1 MKFTLSWL
9 NNHLDT
15 TAGVEEIAGRLT
27 MLGLEVDGVTDRARG
42 MEDFVVA
49 EVIEAKQHP
58 DADKL
63 QVCQVNTGTETLTV
77 VCGAPNARAGM
88 KGVFAAT
95 GCYIPGID
103 LKLKKA
109 KIRGVVSNGML
120 LSEREMGLSD
130 EHQGVIELPAA
141 AAVGATA
148 VEVMGLAD
156 PVIDIDI
163 TPNRGDCLG
172 VRGVARD
179 LAAAGLG
186 TLKPLNAE
194 PVPGAFESPIKVH
207 LDFTSAAAGAC
218 PFFVGRYIR
227 GVSNGESP
235 GWLKDRLLAVGL
247 RPISAL
253 VDITN
258 LMTLDLCRPLHVFD
272 ADKIKGD
279 LRVRLAKSGESM
291 LALDGREYDL
301 DATMT
306 VIADDDH
313 VQALGGVIGGERSG
327 CAAETVNVY
336 IECAYFDS
344 VRTAAT
350 GRKLNLTSD
359 ARFRFERGVDP
370 SFLAPGLEIATRLI
384 LDLCGGEASEPVI
397 AGKEPEWK
405 RDIGFR
411 HGRVQALGGVEVS
424 GEETKRIF
432 DVLGFAVAHADAD
445 AQWRVSVPSWRGDIV
460 GEACLVEEIVRVFG
474 YDNIPT
480 VTMERPSTLPPPA
493 LDASQRRRAT
503 ARRVL
508 AGRGLVEAV
517 TLSFMPLA
525 EAELFGGAP
534 DSIRLLNPISSD
546 LDAMRPSIL
555 PNLISAVGRNTDSGT
570 SDACLFEIGPCFA
583 GDRPEN
589 QSMVAA
595 GVRAGRSGPR
605 SWAEPSR
612 PVDVFDAKADTLAV
626 FGELALPVDKLTIAN
641 DAPPWYHPGR
651 SGLFRLGPKMVFA
664 SFGEIHPRVLRKMD
678 VKGPIV
684 GFEIFLDNFPKPK
697 TRKTAAKPHLE
708 LPSFQPVERD
718 FAFVVGKDI
727 TAEALLRAAKNA
739 DAVLISE
746 VCVFDF
752 FAGGNLGEGKKSLAI
767 NVVLQPT
774 EKTLTD
780 TEIDAVAE
788 KVIASVEAATGGV
801 LRK

>member
-27 MLGLEVDGVTDRARG
+27 MLGLEVDGATDRARG

-301 DATMT
+301 DAAMT

-313 VQALGGVIGGERSG
+313 AQALGGVIGGERSG

-336 IECAYFDS
+336 VECAYFDP

-370 SFLAPGLEIATRLI
+370 AFLVPGMEVATRLI

-397 AGKEPEWK
+397 AGKEPEGK

-411 HGRVQALGGVEVS
+411 RGRIQALGGVEVPA
-424 GEETKRIF
+424 EEVKRIF
-432 DVLGFAVAHADAD
+432 GALGFMVAETG
-445 AQWRVSVPSWRGDIV
+445 AQWRVSVPSWRGDII

-480 VTMERPSTLPPPA
+480 VAMERPSALPPPA
-493 LDASQRRRAT
+493 LDASQRRRAA

-517 TLSFMPLA
+517 TLSFMPSEQA
-525 EAELFGGAP
+525 EPFGGAP

-555 PNLISAVGRNTDSGT
+555 PNLISAVGRNADRGT
-570 SDACLFEIGPCFA
+570 PDACLFEIGPRFA
-583 GDRPEN
+583 GDRPED

-595 GVRAGRSGPR
+595 GVRAGRSGLR
-605 SWAEPSR
+605 NWAEPSR
-612 PVDVFDAKADTLAV
+612 PVDVFDAKADALAV
-626 FGELALPVDKLTIAN
+626 FGELALPVDKLRVGN

-651 SGLFRLGPKMVFA
+651 SGLFRLGPKTVLA
-664 SFGEIHPRVLRKMD
+664 SFGEIHPRALRKMD
-678 VKGPIV
+678 VKGPII

-718 FAFVVGKDI
+718 FAFVVDKDI
-727 TAEALLRAAKNA
+727 AAEALMRAAKGA
-739 DAVLISE
+739 DAALIAE
-746 VCVFDF
+746 VRVFDL
-752 FAGGNLGEGKKSLAI
+752 FAGGNLGEAKKSLAI

-774 EKTLTD
+774 EKTLTEA
-780 TEIDAVAE
+780 EIDAVAE

>member
-1 MKFTLSWL
+1 MKFPLSWL
-9 NNHLDT
+9 NDHLET
-15 TAGVEEIAGRLT
+15 TASVAEITDRLT
-27 MLGLEVDGVTDRARG
+27 MLGLEVEGVADRGRG

-49 EVIEAKQHP
+49 EVIEAKPHP

-63 QVCQVNTGTETLTV
+63 QVCQVNTGTETVTV

-88 KGVFAAT
+88 KGVFAAV
-95 GCYIPGID
+95 GCYVPGID

-130 EHQGVIELPAA
+130 EHQGIIELPTD

-156 PVIDIDI
+156 PVIDIAI

-179 LAAAGLG
+179 LAASGLG
-186 TLKPLNAE
+186 TLKALNASL
-194 PVPGAFESPIKVH
+194 VPGVFKSPIKVH
-207 LDFTSAAAGAC
+207 LDFASADAGAC
-218 PFFVGRYIR
+218 PYFIGRYIR
-227 GVSNGESP
+227 GIGNGESP
-235 GWLKDRLLAVGL
+235 GWLKDKLLAVGL

-258 LMTLDLCRPLHVFD
+258 LMALDLCRPLHVFD

-279 LRVRLAKSGESM
+279 LGVRLAQPGESM
-291 LALDGREYDL
+291 SALDGEEYDL

-306 VIADDDH
+306 VITDDDGA
-313 VQALGGVIGGERSG
+313 QALGGVIGGERSG
-327 CAAETVNVY
+327 CSAETVNVY
-336 IECAYFDS
+336 IECAYFDP

-350 GRKLNLTSD
+350 GRKLNLMSD

-370 SFLAPGLEIATRLI
+370 AFLVPGMEIATRLI
-384 LDLCGGEASEPVI
+384 LDLCGGEASETVI
-397 AGKEPEWK
+397 AGKEPQWK
-405 RDIGFR
+405 QDIGFR
-411 HGRVQALGGVEVS
+411 HGRIEALGGVKVP
-424 GEETKRIF
+424 EEEAKRIF
-432 DVLGFAVAHADAD
+432 GALGFTVAKTGAK
-445 AQWRVSVPSWRGDIV
+445 WRVSTPSWRSDIV
-460 GEACLVEEIVRVFG
+460 GEACLIEEIMRVFG

-480 VTMERPSTLPPPA
+480 VAMERPSALPPPA
-493 LDASQRRRAT
+493 LDASQRRRAA

-517 TLSFMPLA
+517 TVSFMPLA

-555 PNLISAVGRNTDSGT
+555 PNLVSAVGRNADRGT
-570 SDACLFEIGPCFA
+570 PDACLFEIGPGFA
-583 GDRPEN
+583 GDRPED
-589 QSMVAA
+589 QRMVAA
-595 GVRAGRSGPR
+595 GVRAGQSGLH

-612 PVDVFDAKADTLAV
+612 PVDVFDAKADVLAV
-626 FGELALPVDKLTIAN
+626 FGELALPVDKLTIGN
-641 DAPPWYHPGR
+641 DAPPWYHPVR
-651 SGLFRLGPKMVFA
+651 SGFFCLGPKMVLA

-684 GFEIFLDNFPKPK
+684 GFEIFFDNFPKPK
-697 TRKTAAKPHLE
+697 TRKTAAKPYLE

-718 FAFVVGKDI
+718 FAFVVDKNIAAG
-727 TAEALLRAAKNA
+727 ALLRAAKNA
-739 DAVLISE
+739 DTALIAE
-746 VCVFDF
+746 VHVFDL
-752 FAGGNLGEGKKSLAI
+752 FAGGNLGEAKKSLAI

-780 TEIDAVAE
+780 AEIDAVAE

-801 LRK
+801 LRN